1 MNSLRLHT
9 LVLSTSA
16 LFMLGMVQPD
26 HGVSRPSTDDAKPA
40 KAENPEARG
49 RLGLELQLDPDA
61 LRIRL
66 VRMIERGEEMAV
78 RGQAAL
84 EKLDSGAPATEV
96 LEELRG
102 NDEPSRA
109 RGDARRDTPTQ
120 RNPNERRSRPG
131 GDEERQAIQ
140 QFLQKEFPELW
151 AKFEPFLRQDPRDA
165 DRLLGRMAPQI
176 REILALKQ
184 SHPELAKIKTAQ
196 MRTGLDFGEAARLY
210 RLVLSNPDSTQS
222 DREEALNEIRS
233 HAEARFDAELEAKQ
247 LEIDRLEARLNQLR
261 DSVSEL
267 EQRREQEVDKMVDL
281 AHRNAERLARQQAQ
295 KQRSGAGASGSGD
308 D

>member
-26 HGVSRPSTDDAKPA
+26 RGVTSPPNAPQPTQD
-40 KAENPEARG
+40 ENPDARG

-84 EKLDSGAPATEV
+84 EKLDAGAPATEV

-102 NDEPSRA
+102 SDEPRRA
-109 RGDARRDTPTQ
+109 RGESRPDTPSQ
-120 RNPNERRSRPG
+120 RNPNDRRSRPG
-131 GDEERQAIQ
+131 GDEDRQAIQ
-140 QFLQKEFPELW
+140 QFLQTEFPKLW
-151 AKFEPFLRQDPRDA
+151 TKFEPFLRQDPRDA

-176 REILALKQ
+176 REILALRD

-196 MRTGLDFGEAARLY
+196 MRTGLEFGEAARLY

-222 DREEALNEIRS
+222 DREEALGEIRS

-261 DSVSEL
+261 DSVTQL
-267 EQRREQEVDKMVDL
+267 EQRREQEVDQMVDL

-295 KQRSGAGASGSGD
+295 KQRSGSGATGSGD

>member
-9 LVLSTSA
+9 LVLSASA

-26 HGVSRPSTDDAKPA
+26 PGVARPPADAAKPA
-40 KAENPEARG
+40 KNENPESRG
-49 RLGLELQLDPDA
+49 RLGIELQLDPDA

-102 NDEPSRA
+102 NDEPRRA
-109 RGDARRDTPTQ
+109 RSEARPDAPSQ

-131 GDEERQAIQ
+131 GDEDRQAIQ
-140 QFLQKEFPELW
+140 QFLQTEFPELW

-176 REILALKQ
+176 REILALKD
-184 SHPELAKIKTAQ
+184 SHPELAQIKTAQ

-222 DREEALNEIRS
+222 DREEALSKIRS
-233 HAEARFDAELEAKQ
+233 HAEARFDTELEAKQ

-267 EQRREQEVDKMVDL
+267 EQRREQEVDQMVEL

-295 KQRSGAGASGSGD
+295 KQRSGDGGSESGD
-308 D
+308 N

>member
-1 MNSLRLHT
+1 MNSPRLHT
-9 LVLSTSA
+9 LVLSASA

-26 HGVSRPSTDDAKPA
+26 HGASRPSTDDAKPA

-66 VRMIERGEEMAV
+66 VRMVERGEEMAV

-131 GDEERQAIQ
+131 GDEERLAIQ
-140 QFLQKEFPELW
+140 QFLQTEFPELW

-267 EQRREQEVDKMVDL
+267 EQRREQEVDQMVDL